1 VFLMVVQGRRW
12 SAIVKAWEPFLAASL
27 VGRLELHATHY
38 RGAHDEEGRA
48 WVTLDGEQIVSVE
61 SLPYLM
67 RVYGHSSELK
77 AIGEDAQGA
86 WDAAIEV
93 AHREGLV
100 YLWDFEA
107 AVASYPG
114 HAIDDALA
122 SPDVVVRALAMVDR
136 RLGRRRLATLQL
148 RTDESPIVRRM
159 LEVRRAA
166 EGLGAVGAPR

>member
-1 VFLMVVQGRRW
+1 MVVQGRRW
-12 SAIVKAWEPFLAASL
+12 SAIVKAWKPFLAESL

-48 WVTLDGEQIVSVE
+48 WVTLDGEQILSIE

-67 RVYGHSSELK
+67 RVDGHSAELK
-77 AIGEDAQGA
+77 AIGEDAHGA

-100 YLWDFEA
+100 YLYDFEV

-114 HAIDDALA
+114 HSIEDALA
-122 SPDVVVRALAMVDR
+122 SPDDIVRALAMVDR
-136 RLGRRRLATLQL
+136 RLGRRRLATLAR
-148 RTDESPIVRRM
+148 RTDESPIVARM
-159 LEVRRAA
+159 LEARRSA
-166 EGLGAVGAPR
+166 EGFGPVGASR